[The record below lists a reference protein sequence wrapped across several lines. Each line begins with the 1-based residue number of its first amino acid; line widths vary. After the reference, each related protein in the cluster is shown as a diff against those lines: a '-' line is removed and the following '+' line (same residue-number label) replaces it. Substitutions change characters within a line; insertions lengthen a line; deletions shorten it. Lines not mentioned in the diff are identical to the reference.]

1 MSIIVTH
8 EVVNKHT
15 QQTYRVIV
23 QDPIR
28 KDKYRWLDHTNG
40 ILYGV
45 KMGHPQL
52 LLEHYKGADSKNY
65 YIRPI
70 EPTDVDYYYKSE
82 ESDDEMT
89 EETNGTKTLK
99 RKSIPVAKELIEPEL
114 NDNEKAFKSI
124 VDEMFKVYKAKNHD
138 YGNSVQDT
146 YDRLGD
152 ASFLTRILDKVNR
165 LVSLTQPGKE
175 AQVKDE
181 AIEDTIL
188 DLANYAVLYKMT
200 REARNK

>member
-8 EVVNKHT
+8 EIVNKHT

-28 KDKYRWLDHTNG
+28 SDKYRWFDHTNG
-40 ILYGV
+40 MLYGE
-45 KMGHPQL
+45 KMCHPQL
-52 LLEHYKGADSKNY
+52 LLEHYKGSESKNY

-70 EPTDVDYYYKSE
+70 EPTDIDFYYKNE
-82 ESDDEMT
+82 ESDCTVT
-89 EETNGTKTLK
+89 EKTKVLK
-99 RKSIPVAKELIEPEL
+99 RKSLPENMKLNKPEL
-114 NDNEKAFKSI
+114 NDNEKAFKEI

-188 DLANYAVLYKMT
+188 DLANYAVIYKMT
-200 REARNK
+200 RESSNK

>member
-8 EVVNKHT
+8 EVVNKRT
-15 QQTYRVIV
+15 QQVYRVII

-28 KDKYRWLDHTNG
+28 LDKYRWFDHDNG
-40 ILYGV
+40 MLYGA
-45 KMGHPQL
+45 KMGHPHL
-52 LLEHYKGADSKNY
+52 LLEHYNGSESKNY

-70 EPTDVDYYYKSE
+70 KPTDLDFYNERE
-82 ESDDEMT
+82 EGDCTMT
-89 EETNGTKTLK
+89 EET
-99 RKSIPVAKELIEPEL
+99 KEVEPKPLPENMELNKPEL
-114 NDNEKAFKSI
+114 NDNEKSFKSI

-200 REARNK
+200 RESRNK

>member
-23 QDPIR
+23 QDPIMV
-28 KDKYRWLDHTNG
+28 DKYRWLDHTNG
-40 ILYGV
+40 VLYGK

-70 EPTDVDYYYKSE
+70 EPTDVDYYYKNE
-82 ESDDEMT
+82 ESDDVMT
-89 EETNGTKTLK
+89 EETREVKPKPLPENMKLNK
-99 RKSIPVAKELIEPEL
+99 PEL
-114 NDNEKAFKSI
+114 NDNERAFKSI

-188 DLANYAVLYKMT
+188 DLANYAVIYKMT
-200 REARNK
+200 RESRNK